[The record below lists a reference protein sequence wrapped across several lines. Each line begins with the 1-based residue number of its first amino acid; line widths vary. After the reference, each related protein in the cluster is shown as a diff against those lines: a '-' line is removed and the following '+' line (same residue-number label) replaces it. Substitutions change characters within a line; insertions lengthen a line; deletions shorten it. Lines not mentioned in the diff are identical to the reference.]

1 MSALTPESGIGKTLS
16 DAKLIAVL
24 VVDELEAAVPLA
36 EALLR
41 GGVSAMELTLRTPV
55 AFEAAAAIREA
66 CPAMRLGIGT
76 ILSSDQVD
84 AAMEAGA
91 EFGVSPGTNPEII
104 RKASAS
110 GLPFGPGVMTPS
122 DIDLAIREGCR
133 LLKFFPAESAGGLKH
148 LANIAAPFAHLGP
161 KFVPLGGIHLGNLGA
176 WLASDLVAAVGGS
189 WLAPREA
196 IRARDWSAIEANA
209 SEAMAVVRG
218 G

>member
-1 MSALTPESGIGKTLS
+1 MSSLSPDSGIGKTLA

-36 EALLR
+36 KALLR

-55 AFEAAAAIREA
+55 AFAAAAAIREA
-66 CPAMRLGIGT
+66 CPEMRLGIGT
-76 ILSSDQVD
+76 ILSTEQVD
-84 AAMEAGA
+84 EALAAGA
-91 EFGVSPGTNPEII
+91 EFGVSPGVNPEIV
-104 RKASAS
+104 RRASQV
-110 GLPFGPGVMTPS
+110 GLPFGPGVMTPT
-122 DIDLAIREGCR
+122 DIDVAIREGCR

-161 KFVPLGGIHLGNLGA
+161 KFVPLGGIHPGNLGA

-196 IRARDWSAIEANA
+196 IRARDWKTIEANA
-209 SEAMAVVRG
+209 REAMAVVG
-218 G
+218 S